1 MYSAAHHC
9 RTVCAA
15 SYVNDAASAARRWPC
30 SDSQLFS
37 LDICNEQWPHA
48 LPADGRAI
56 FLFLSP
62 PLSPCVCVC
71 VGMCVRLCQ
80 CAPGR
85 CLKLLQQGTT
95 LHPLPTFR
103 RQSSAV
109 RVNGGMA
116 HRNRLPSPRTQT
128 VKIRPTH
135 VHRMKDFSGC
145 LGGRAA
151 NYISAQWCRQ
161 LLSATLATWYS

>member
-1 MYSAAHHC
+1 MQLITAALCAQHHTSMTQHLQLAGDLVVIRNYSHWTSVMSNDHMLC
-9 RTVCAA
+9 RRMVGR
-15 SYVNDAASAARRWPC
+15 S
-30 SDSQLFS
+30 FS
-37 LDICNEQWPHA
+37 FF
-48 LPADGRAI
+48 LPS
-56 FLFLSP
+56 LS
-62 PLSPCVCVC
+62 LCVC

-151 NYISAQWCRQ
+151 NYISAQ
-161 LLSATLATWYS
+161 